1 MIRLETL
8 TRGAGLAAVSISL
21 WSLAVGVIISGGF
34 LIAVSTP
41 CLCFEANGFMLLA
54 GLIVILG
61 GAAMMLWAGDV
72 AKLVSDR
79 VSKRFFRAEVR
90 IDYAI
95 NQEPADC

>member
-8 TRGAGLAAVSISL
+8 TRGACLAAVSISL
-21 WSLAVGVIISGGF
+21 WSLAVGVIISGGY

-61 GAAMMLWAGDV
+61 GAVMMLWAGDI

-79 VSKRFFRAEVR
+79 VSQRFFRGEVR
-90 IDYAI
+90 TNYAI
-95 NQEPADC
+95 DQDTADC

>member
-8 TRGAGLAAVSISL
+8 TRGACLAAVSISL
-21 WSLAVGVIISGGF
+21 WSLAVGVIISGGY

-41 CLCFEANGFMLLA
+41 SLCFEANGFMLLA

-61 GAAMMLWAGDV
+61 GAAMMLWAGDI

-95 NQEPADC
+95 DQEPADC